1 MFGMVLEREKVGRK
15 QEEELMDKRVTVQVT
30 SREKELIKKIAKQK
44 GYKDVSSMIRRE
56 CIYKQFNTLFGDA
69 DE

>member
-1 MFGMVLEREKVGRK
+1 MFSTLMGNKFEGRK

-30 SREKELIKKIAKQK
+30 SREKQLIKEIAKRK